1 MKNRSEKQEIMDIN
15 SLSIIELKQLLS
27 RVNQDI
33 NNIKRANRTAKK
45 IAANNSISELAEC
58 NIIAKR
64 FTKTV
69 IIENIENKKI
79 KQDIQIQKDI
89 LDFLNNG
96 GRIITAKTRNKVK
109 CQTFRNNKYSIFNK
123 GHQASITGKYNFFAS
138 PNKVSL

>member
-1 MKNRSEKQEIMDIN
+1 MNIEN
-15 SLSIIELKQLLS
+15 LSITELKQLLS

-33 NNIKRANRTAKK
+33 TSIKRAERAAKK
-45 IAANNSISELAEC
+45 VAVNNTVSELAEC

-64 FTKTV
+64 FTG
-69 IIENIENKKI
+69 NKQVNPVQNAKLI
-79 KQDIQIQKDI
+79 ADIQIQKDI

>member
-1 MKNRSEKQEIMDIN
+1 MKEGFMDIN
-15 SLSIIELKQLLS
+15 QLSIIELKQLLS

-33 NNIKRANRTAKK
+33 NSIKRAERRAKK
-45 IAANNSISELAEC
+45 IAVNNTVSELAEC

-69 IIENIENKKI
+69 VIENIENKKI

-89 LDFLNNG
+89 LEFINNG

-123 GHQASITGKYNFFAS
+123 GHQASITGKYGFYAS
-138 PNKVSL
+138 SNTVSL

>member
-1 MKNRSEKQEIMDIN
+1 MKNRSEKQEPMDIN

-45 IAANNSISELAEC
+45 IAANNAISELAEC

-64 FTKTV
+64 FTG
-69 IIENIENKKI
+69 NKQVNPVQNAKLI
-79 KQDIQIQKDI
+79 ADIQIQKDI

-96 GRIITAKTRNKVK
+96 GRIITAKR
-109 CQTFRNNKYSIFNK
+109 R
-123 GHQASITGKYNFFAS
+123 
-138 PNKVSL
+138 KVSKAFTVSLSNQVSL

>member
-1 MKNRSEKQEIMDIN
+1 MKNRSEKQEPMDIN

-33 NNIKRANRTAKK
+33 NNIKRAERAAKK
-45 IAANNSISELAEC
+45 IAANNAISELAEC

-89 LDFLNNG
+89 LDFINNG

>member
-1 MKNRSEKQEIMDIN
+1 MDIK

-33 NNIKRANRTAKK
+33 NSIKRAERRAKK
-45 IAANNSISELAEC
+45 IAVNNAISELAEC

-89 LDFLNNG
+89 LEFINNG
-96 GRIITAKTRNKVK
+96 GRIITAKRRKSSKAFT
-109 CQTFRNNKYSIFNK
+109 
-123 GHQASITGKYNFFAS
+123 
-138 PNKVSL
+138 VSLSNQVSL

>member
-1 MKNRSEKQEIMDIN
+1 MNIEN
-15 SLSIIELKQLLS
+15 LSITELKQLLS

-33 NNIKRANRTAKK
+33 TSIKRAERAAKK
-45 IAANNSISELAEC
+45 VAVNNTVSELAEC

-64 FTKTV
+64 FTKVVT
-69 IIENIENKKI
+69 IENIENKKI

-89 LDFLNNG
+89 LDFINNG

-138 PNKVSL
+138 PNKVSI

>member
-1 MKNRSEKQEIMDIN
+1 MKEGFMDIN
-15 SLSIIELKQLLS
+15 QLSIIELKQLLS

-33 NNIKRANRTAKK
+33 NSIKRAERRAKK
-45 IAANNSISELAEC
+45 IAANNTVSELAEC

-69 IIENIENKKI
+69 VIENIENKKI

-89 LDFLNNG
+89 LEFINNG

-109 CQTFRNNKYSIFNK
+109 CQTFRNNKYSVFNM
-123 GHQASITGKYNFFAS
+123 GHQASITGKYGFYAS
-138 PNKVSL
+138 SNTVSL

>member
-1 MKNRSEKQEIMDIN
+1 MKNRSEKQEPMDIN

-45 IAANNSISELAEC
+45 IAANNTISELAEC

-109 CQTFRNNKYSIFNK
+109 CQTFAIISIAFLIKATKPVLLVN
-123 GHQASITGKYNFFAS
+123 
-138 PNKVSL
+138 